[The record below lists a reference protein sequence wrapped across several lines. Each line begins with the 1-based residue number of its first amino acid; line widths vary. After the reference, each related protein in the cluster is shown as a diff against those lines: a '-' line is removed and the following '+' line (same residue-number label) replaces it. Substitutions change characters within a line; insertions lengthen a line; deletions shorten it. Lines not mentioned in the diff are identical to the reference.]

1 MDRAHTSTQSGC
13 ITAFVAEDSAGIR
26 ERLKD
31 LLEETGA
38 IRIVGEAVSAID
50 AIEGILAL
58 RPDVVTLDIHLHD
71 GSGLKVIREV
81 RKLAP
86 EVHFVVLTNHPDPF
100 YRRAFAREGA
110 SCFLDKSREFG
121 RVREEV
127 LAACE
132 ETGELTKNADSHH

>member
-1 MDRAHTSTQSGC
+1 M
-13 ITAFVAEDSAGIR
+13 
-26 ERLKD
+26 KD
-31 LLEETGA
+31 LLEQSGA
-38 IRIVGEAVSAID
+38 IRIVGEAVTTTD

-121 RVREEV
+121 RVRDEV

-132 ETGELTKNADSHH
+132 EPGELQEKTDSRH